1 MPKEYPV
8 CVSCLIFVAD
18 VSDHAAWIA
27 DSHAVGRDG
36 TGDYASCPDDTVAAY
51 SDSWKYVSRIHSE
64 NQCLHVLQRFACNT
78 FFIFRLHT

>member
-27 DSHAVGRDG
+27 DSHTVGRDG
-36 TGDYASCPDDTVAAY
+36 TGDYASCP
-51 SDSWKYVSRIHSE
+51 
-64 NQCLHVLQRFACNT
+64 L
-78 FFIFRLHT
+78 

>member
-36 TGDYASCPDDTVAAY
+36 TVTTLPAPMTLLRPIVTPG
-51 SDSWKYVSRIHSE
+51 RIFSADE
-64 NQCLHVLQRFACNT
+64 RFACNT